1 MNDVSSDIVKT
12 QGAVSRRDRE
22 YLLSQTACTIWI
34 TGLSASGKS
43 TIAYALE
50 RALFDKGQLCYVLDG
65 DNVRHGLNCNLGF
78 SAEDRTENIRR
89 VAEVAK
95 LMNDAGV
102 IIITA
107 FISPF
112 ARDRELAR
120 HTIGPAVFMEI
131 HLSTPIEACE
141 DRDPKGLYRKA
152 RAGEIKDFTG
162 IQSPYEAP
170 DTPALAIDT
179 SKCSVEEAVVGVLSL
194 LKTTT

>member
-1 MNDVSSDIVKT
+1 MNSIPQNIVKT
-12 QGAVSRRDRE
+12 QGAVFREDRE
-22 YLLSQTACTIWI
+22 RLLNQTASTIWI

-50 RALFDKGQLCYVLDG
+50 RALFDKGRLCYVLDG

-102 IIITA
+102 IVITA

-112 ARDRELAR
+112 AKDRELAR
-120 HTIGPAVFMEI
+120 DAIGTETFKEI
-131 HLSTPIEACE
+131 YLNTPIETCE
-141 DRDPKGLYRKA
+141 GRDPKGLYRKA

-162 IQSPYEAP
+162 VQSPYEAP
-170 DTPALAIDT
+170 EFPSLVIDT
-179 SKCSVEEAVVGVLSL
+179 SRCHIDEAVQRIL
-194 LKTTT
+194 LQL